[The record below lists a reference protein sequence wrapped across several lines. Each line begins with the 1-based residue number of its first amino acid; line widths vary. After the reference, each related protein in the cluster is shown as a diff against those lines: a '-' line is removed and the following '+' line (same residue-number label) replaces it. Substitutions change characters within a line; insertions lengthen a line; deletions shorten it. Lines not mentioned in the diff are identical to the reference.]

1 MPIQSVAAGR
11 SSSVDGRGHAEVE
24 ALSIVSSFLAE
35 KVPGRL
41 VLDAFGDGL
50 QVEGL
55 GQADD
60 GPDQVLVGGVGDQIA
75 YELDVVLEVSD
86 RKALKVREAAEAGAK
101 VVEGEA
107 ASQIGQALGERGSGV
122 DVAH

>member
-50 QVEGL
+50 EVEGL
-55 GQADD
+55 GEADD
-60 GPDQVLVGGVGDQIA
+60 GPDQVLVSGVGDQVA
-75 YELDVVLEVSD
+75 YELDVNLEVCDGES
-86 RKALKVREAAEAGAK
+86 LEVGEAAEAGAE
-101 VVEGEA
+101 VVEGEGA
-107 ASQIGQALGERGSGV
+107 AQVGQALCERFADV
-122 DVAH
+122 D